1 MKSALK
7 VAAPALDHVERDAA
21 AIDRNHLD
29 ALETIA
35 NWSVDLSDRIR
46 RARLKFELIGL
57 DEAEQEALTAEQ
69 EQFKRCSKALQWR
82 GTNE

>member
-7 VAAPALDHVERDAA
+7 TAAPIIEHIEHDAA

-35 NWSVDLSDRIR
+35 NWSADLSDRIR

-57 DEAEQEALTAEQ
+57 DETEQEALAAEQ

-82 GTNE
+82 GE

>member
-7 VAAPALDHVERDAA
+7 IAAPVEVEHD

-29 ALETIA
+29 ALETISS
-35 NWSVDLSDRIR
+35 WSVDLSDRLR

-69 EQFKRCSKALQWR
+69 EQFKRCSKAMKWR
-82 GTNE
+82 GE

>member
-1 MKSALK
+1 MGAALK
-7 VAAPALDHVERDAA
+7 TTAPIIDHVEPDAS
-21 AIDRNHLD
+21 AIERNHLD

-35 NWSVDLSDRIR
+35 NWSVDLSHRLR

-57 DEAEQEALTAEQ
+57 DDAEQEALAAEQ

-82 GTNE
+82 GE

>member
-1 MKSALK
+1 MGAALK
-7 VAAPALDHVERDAA
+7 TTAPIIDHVERDAS
-21 AIDRNHLD
+21 AIERNHLD

-35 NWSVDLSDRIR
+35 NWSVDLSHRLR

-57 DEAEQEALTAEQ
+57 DDAEQEALAAEQ

-82 GTNE
+82 GE

>member
-7 VAAPALDHVERDAA
+7 IAAPVEVEHD

-35 NWSVDLSDRIR
+35 KWSVDLTDRIR

-82 GTNE
+82 GANE

>member
-1 MKSALK
+1 MGAALK
-7 VAAPALDHVERDAA
+7 TAAPIIEHIEHD
-21 AIDRNHLD
+21 AIDRQHLD

-35 NWSVDLSDRIR
+35 NWSVDLSDRLR